1 MAYSEF
7 SPDWIVKESQIFE
20 ETRSIRGMLL
30 YAPDLSGGFPL
41 ETILV
46 VRLLLGKSIRMR
58 SVVIQFVVFKDIHA
72 AVRMVEQVV
81 GVAAHNQSSSHGM
94 GMGSHDQG

>member
-1 MAYSEF
+1 M
-7 SPDWIVKESQIFE
+7 
-20 ETRSIRGMLL
+20 G
-30 YAPDLSGGFPL
+30 
-41 ETILV
+41 
-46 VRLLLGKSIRMR
+46 

-81 GVAAHNQSSSHGM
+81 GVAAHNQSSSHGV